1 MPADERTRNVHDA
14 YDYVI
19 VGAGSAGCVLA
30 ARLTEDP
37 AVRVLLVEAGPKDPL
52 LNTRIPLLVGRIL
65 SDDRYLWRAATE
77 PEPELYGNR
86 VDWPSGR
93 VLGGSSSVNG
103 MVFVRGHPKRYDEWA
118 AAGCPGWSFDDA
130 LPYFRRLEDC
140 SFGEA
145 ALRGRDGPIGVTKL
159 QADAV
164 TASFLASCNAVGI
177 ANTDDYNDRAAEGAS
192 TLQLSTRNG
201 FRCSA
206 ASAYLRPAARR
217 PNLRVINDAL
227 VMRVTFDD
235 VRATGVEY
243 VQGGERRV
251 AAAHAEVLLCAG
263 AIRSPQLLELS
274 GIGDSMVVRA
284 LGLRVVRHLPAVG
297 ENLQDH
303 LMPRIA
309 FECREPVTVNDLVRD
324 RWRLVPAALRYV
336 LKRDGLFATPS
347 LMALAYVRTRPGLPY
362 ADARLQFS
370 LMSSVSRVSKDR
382 DSGLDPHSGFH
393 LGGYG
398 IYPESRGRL
407 HAQSTDP
414 SISPRIEAH
423 YLSTAGDREVALAVM
438 KLLRRIAAQPPLQE
452 HIVREVRPG
461 PSTRSDEELLD
472 YVRRTGQTC
481 WHPTGTC
488 RMGSDEQAVVDT
500 ELRVRGVQR
509 LRVVDCS
516 VFPFIVAS
524 NTNVPVLML
533 AEKAAD
539 LIRQGVR
546 RCRAQPEPAA
556 A

>member
-1 MPADERTRNVHDA
+1 MPDGERTRNAQEA

-30 ARLTEDP
+30 ARLSEDP
-37 AVRVLLVEAGPKDPL
+37 AVRVLLLEAGPKDPL
-52 LNTRIPLLVGRIL
+52 LNTRIPLFVGRIL
-65 SDDRYLWRAATE
+65 ADDRYLWRASTE
-77 PEPELYGNR
+77 PEAELHGNR

-103 MVFVRGHPKRYDEWA
+103 MLFVRGHPKRYDEWA
-118 AAGCPGWSFDDA
+118 GAGCPGWSFEDV

-145 ALRGRDGPIGVTKL
+145 SLRGHGGPVGVTRL
-159 QADAV
+159 RADPV
-164 TASFLASCNAVGI
+164 TASFLASCNALGI
-177 ANTDDYNDRAAEGAS
+177 PTTDDYNDRAAEGTS

-201 FRCSA
+201 LRCSA

-217 PNLRVINDAL
+217 PNLRVLDDAL
-227 VMRVTFDD
+227 AARVTFDG

-243 VQGGERRV
+243 VHGGERRV
-251 AAAHAEVLLCAG
+251 AAARAEVLLCAG
-263 AIRSPQLLELS
+263 AMRSPQLLELS
-274 GIGDSMVVRA
+274 GVGDSTLVRA

-324 RWRLVPAALRYV
+324 RWRMVPAALRYV
-336 LKRDGLFATPS
+336 LKRDGLLATPS
-347 LMALAYVRTRPGLPY
+347 LMALAYVRTRAGLPY
-362 ADARLQFS
+362 PDARLQFS
-370 LMSSVSRVSKDR
+370 LMSSVSRISTDR
-382 DSGLDPHSGFH
+382 GFGVDEHSGFH

-407 HAQSTDP
+407 HAQSIDP
-414 SISPRIEAH
+414 GVSPRIEAH
-423 YLSTAGDREVALAVM
+423 YLSTPRDREVALAVM
-438 KLLRRIAAQPPLQE
+438 KLLRRIAAQAPLQE
-452 HIVREVRPG
+452 YIVREVRPG
-461 PSTRSDEELLD
+461 PSTQSDDELLD

-488 RMGSDEQAVVDT
+488 RMGGDEQAVVDT

-516 VFPFIVAS
+516 VFPSIVAS

-533 AEKAAD
+533 AERAAD
-539 LIRQGVR
+539 LIRRGVR
-546 RCRAQPEPAA
+546 HRRDQPEPAA